1 MEPFKALIVPLK
13 KPTLPPG
20 TGGGG
25 GGGEHPDHDLPL
37 FPFHPIVV
45 PPGGNWPGE
54 PPITG
59 GGGEGEPPKPN
70 HDLPLFPF
78 HPIVVPPGGNWPTEP
93 PPTGEGGEG
102 EPSHPI
108 NLPPS
113 DNGYWVFVFVPGVGW
128 SWVAITP
135 QPLPPNETHPQPK

>member
-1 MEPFKALIVPLK
+1 MEPFKALIVPLT
-13 KPTLPPG
+13 KPTPPIEPPVNG
-20 TGGGG
+20 A
-25 GGGEHPDHDLPL
+25 HPDHDLPL

-45 PPGGNWPGE
+45 PPNGIWPGE
-54 PPITG
+54 PPVTG
-59 GGGEGEPPKPN
+59 GGEQPPRPN

-78 HPIVVPPGGNWPTEP
+78 HPIVVPPGGAYPPNGGT
-93 PPTGEGGEG
+93 PPTGEG

-113 DNGYWVFVFVPGVGW
+113 DTGYWVFVYIPDVGW
-128 SWVAITP
+128 CWIAISP